1 MRRQPPPTSPP
12 RPRAQTPP
20 DDAAFRASAAGSRS
34 VSPLQR
40 LRVRAASRSS
50 PLAPRP
56 VRLAPARAAVTPD
69 KGIFKKLS
77 PKTVAA
83 GYEAAG
89 RLQRSRLLEARLL
102 EARAPECLL
111 RPLCNISLELPTDP
125 VVACD
130 GHVYERSAISEWI
143 GRSAVLG
150 ADPVSPVSGERM
162 ASGPLA
168 TSFQT
173 RERIEALVRIAS
185 RGPAADSPLENS
197 PLEKRWLA
205 RQQADA
211 EAAEAA
217 RILQN
222 VTGAAAL
229 GRLGPRSHHC

>member
-1 MRRQPPPTSPP
+1 MHTKT
-12 RPRAQTPP
+12 PRAEKNLFSSQAQLVFTRSASEAPSVFVRLTVPGRSGRCPPQPHHRAPRALTPP

-40 LRVRAASRSS
+40 LRVRTASRSS

-173 RERIEALVRIAS
+173 RERIEACPCELITVRDHPTS
-185 RGPAADSPLENS
+185 S
-197 PLEKRWLA
+197 
-205 RQQADA
+205 
-211 EAAEAA
+211 
-217 RILQN
+217 
-222 VTGAAAL
+222 
-229 GRLGPRSHHC
+229 